1 MLTNPESG
9 DRRAERGAEGLLYVE
24 VECPPEL
31 EAEFHAWYNLEHI
44 PERLRIP
51 GFVSGNRYAAL
62 EGRPRWLAAY
72 RLESPAVLESAEYRR
87 WAGPLRT
94 PWTTRM
100 VSSTEVRRSV
110 FRQAHRVGPGDGDVG
125 ASGLLAVRCAPRAAE
140 GRRFQDWHDQ
150 SFSHELMRVP
160 GVVHAARYEDTETG
174 EQLMTYYLAGPWAT
188 HQPQFAS
195 LWTAGWE
202 RRRDLLT
209 SYRRTLYIRIL

>member
-1 MLTNPESG
+1 MLANPQSG
-9 DRRAERGAEGLLYVE
+9 GGGPEVVAEGLLYVE
-24 VECPPEL
+24 VECPAEL

-72 RLESPAVLESAEYRR
+72 RLQSPAVLESAEYRQ

-94 PWTTRM
+94 PRTTRI

-110 FRQAHRVGPGDGDVG
+110 FQRAHGVGQGDGRAG
-125 ASGLLAVRCAPRAAE
+125 ANGLLAIRCAPRD
-140 GRRFQDWHDQ
+140 RRLQDWHDG
-150 SFSHELMRVP
+150 SFSQELVRVA
-160 GVVHAARYEDTETG
+160 GVVHADRYEDTETS
-174 EQLMTYYLAGPWAT
+174 EQLMLYYLTEPWAIQ
-188 HQPQFAS
+188 QPEFAG

-209 SYRRTLYIRIL
+209 SYKRTLYIRIL